1 MDNKN
6 VFISYKAEEIAEAT
20 WVRSV
25 LETNGISCWM
35 APACIPGGSSYASE
49 IPQAIRGCSVFVLI
63 LSQKAQD
70 SKWVSREVDLA
81 INEGK
86 TILPFMLEN
95 CPLKDEFNFYLTN
108 VQRYAAYESKSAAI
122 EKMVREIWAMLHI
135 NPTAMAAEA
144 PASPAEP
151 AAPAAPVAPA
161 APAAVPAAPV
171 AAPAAP
177 VAAPAAPVA
186 APAAPAAPAP
196 ASPVSVL
203 PERTKLDILALVS
216 VILGALAV
224 FTLGLT
230 FVLEIAA
237 LVLAF
242 LGPKRQQEKPLRGRG
257 LSIAGAVLGS
267 IAVAIVLLGF
277 LMGPGLI
284 IAAVILA
291 PVWFFFVKTLK
302 KYR

>member
-95 CPLKDEFNFYLTN
+95 CPLKDEFNF
-108 VQRYAAYESKSAAI
+108 
-122 EKMVREIWAMLHI
+122 
-135 NPTAMAAEA
+135 
-144 PASPAEP
+144 
-151 AAPAAPVAPA
+151 
-161 APAAVPAAPV
+161 
-171 AAPAAP
+171 
-177 VAAPAAPVA
+177 
-186 APAAPAAPAP
+186 
-196 ASPVSVL
+196 
-203 PERTKLDILALVS
+203 
-216 VILGALAV
+216 
-224 FTLGLT
+224 
-230 FVLEIAA
+230 
-237 LVLAF
+237 
-242 LGPKRQQEKPLRGRG
+242 
-257 LSIAGAVLGS
+257 
-267 IAVAIVLLGF
+267 
-277 LMGPGLI
+277 
-284 IAAVILA
+284 
-291 PVWFFFVKTLK
+291 
-302 KYR
+302 

>member
-35 APACIPGGSSYASE
+35 APTCIPGGSSYASE
-49 IPQAIRGCSVFVLI
+49 IPQAIRGCSIFVLI
-63 LSQKAQD
+63 LSEKAQG

-122 EKMVREIWAMLHI
+122 EKMVREIWGMLNI
-135 NPTAMAAEA
+135 NPANKE
-144 PASPAEP
+144 E
-151 AAPAAPVAPA
+151 
-161 APAAVPAAPV
+161 
-171 AAPAAP
+171 
-177 VAAPAAPVA
+177 
-186 APAAPAAPAP
+186 APAAPAP
-196 ASPVSVL
+196 VVAPAPAAPVVSAPVSEPAAPVSVL
-203 PERTKLDILALVS
+203 SERTKLDVLALLS

-237 LVLAF
+237 FVLAF
-242 LGPKRQQEKPLRGRG
+242 LGPKRQQAKLLRGRV
-257 LSIAGAVLGS
+257 LSIIGAVLAS
-267 IAVAIVLLGF
+267 IATVIVLIGF
-277 LMGPGLI
+277 FFGLGLI
-284 IAAVILA
+284 IAAVILT
-291 PVWFFFVKTLK
+291 PTWIFFVKTLK
-302 KYR
+302 KHR

>member
-86 TILPFMLEN
+86 TIPPFMLEN

-144 PASPAEP
+144 PAAPAEP

-161 APAAVPAAPV
+161 APATVPT
-171 AAPAAP
+171 
-177 VAAPAAPVA
+177 APVA

-242 LGPKRQQEKPLRGRG
+242 LGPKRQQEKLLRGRG